1 MVMFWFQFNYQ
12 QNRSHSTK
20 PRCAQ
25 HSCGSGHTPAPPCLT
40 FPKLK
45 PFWKY
50 SSMAWPW
57 ASQGWGGGLTW
68 FMWADPR
75 YEGTVL
81 LYEKEIETPPH
92 QQGQSR
98 LLEAAPAG
106 ETTGARV
113 WGKGNA
119 TSQEDASFSHE
130 TNLKAE
136 IKKQFK
142 RSSSL
147 FRGKRRSH
155 PRPKQEQFFPQTD
168 FSTAGTSPSEQ
179 RCPELSRLKKSLT
192 TKDNS
197 EI

>member
-1 MVMFWFQFNYQ
+1 MCTAQLWQW
-12 QNRSHSTK
+12 SHTST
-20 PRCAQ
+20 
-25 HSCGSGHTPAPPCLT
+25 SMPPLPQIKA
-40 FPKLK
+40 FLEI
-45 PFWKY
+45 FLHG
-50 SSMAWPW
+50 MALGQP
-57 ASQGWGGGLTW
+57 GRGLTW

-75 YEGTVL
+75 YEGAVL

-92 QQGQSR
+92 QQGQSQ

-130 TNLKAE
+130 TDLKAE

-155 PRPKQEQFFPQTD
+155 PRPKQGQFFPQTN

-197 EI
+197 QI